1 MLLVR
6 IRAVMRQKN
15 NLAKKVMFCCNSN
28 FVFFFLSVVISWVG
42 YGCSLEE
49 KSLQLLIF
57 EQVELLEHAILFHG
71 HEVVESDAVG
81 QARVVHLLE
90 TEELGDIGSGAGV
103 AGCINSVSDTE
114 GPHGIDLGGIH
125 IEWVPARW
133 QGGGRS
139 NDVTEGDIRVGEL
152 STEQAIHVR
161 VVAGDRKVSPKH
173 LNGVV
178 GAGIDSLKGLL
189 RCEDNIDD
197 NIGVG
202 ITQCL
207 ALIDNREDIEIPNG

>member
-133 QGGGRS
+133 HSGGRS
-139 NDVTEGDIRVGEL
+139 NDVTEVDVGVGEL
-152 STEQAIHVR
+152 STEQAIHV
-161 VVAGDRKVSPKH
+161 
-173 LNGVV
+173 
-178 GAGIDSLKGLL
+178 
-189 RCEDNIDD
+189 
-197 NIGVG
+197 
-202 ITQCL
+202 
-207 ALIDNREDIEIPNG
+207 